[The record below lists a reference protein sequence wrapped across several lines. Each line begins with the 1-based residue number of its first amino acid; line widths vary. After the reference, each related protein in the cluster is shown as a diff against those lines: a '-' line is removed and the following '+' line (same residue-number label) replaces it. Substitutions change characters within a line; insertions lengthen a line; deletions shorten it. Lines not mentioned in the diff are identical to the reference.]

1 MAGYGRSIGV
11 WESTSSQ
18 VPALKSSGNKAGFYR
33 AARNPV
39 AYSATFIFRVFHI
52 PRMVQ
57 EVQRTICRHGLA
69 FYGTLA
75 CVAGFLTARVFATLN
90 HKVVVV
96 QNGIHFH
103 HFWYGLAMV
112 IAAGWIGIAFNNV
125 WLSRNLAIVFGLGA
139 GLIGDEVGLL
149 LTFGD
154 YTSNLTEIFFVAAIA
169 FIILATLLS
178 KGRSHIEKE
187 VINLSWKERGTQ
199 VGVFLAAFSVIF
211 FASGNLQIGVLF
223 IGLGILV
230 FLWGFERK
238 RETTSLR
245 SLASELSEVSPA

>member
-1 MAGYGRSIGV
+1 
-11 WESTSSQ
+11 
-18 VPALKSSGNKAGFYR
+18 
-33 AARNPV
+33 
-39 AYSATFIFRVFHI
+39 
-52 PRMVQ
+52 MVQ
-57 EVQRTICRHGLA
+57 EVQRTIFRHGLA
-69 FYGTLA
+69 FYGTA
-75 CVAGFLTARVFATLN
+75 AFVAGFLTARLFATLN
-90 HKVVVV
+90 PKVVVV

-125 WLSRNLAIVFGLGA
+125 WLSRNLAIIFGLGT

-178 KGRSHIEKE
+178 KGRKQIQKD
-187 VINLSWKERGTQ
+187 VINISWRERGTQ
-199 VGVFLAAFSVIF
+199 VGVFLGAFSAIF
-211 FASGNLQIGVLF
+211 FASGNWQIGFVL

-245 SLASELSEVSPA
+245 SLASDR

>member
-1 MAGYGRSIGV
+1 
-11 WESTSSQ
+11 
-18 VPALKSSGNKAGFYR
+18 
-33 AARNPV
+33 
-39 AYSATFIFRVFHI
+39 
-52 PRMVQ
+52 MVQ
-57 EVQRTICRHGLA
+57 EVQRTIFRHGLA
-69 FYGTLA
+69 FYGTVA
-75 CVAGFLTARVFATLN
+75 FVAGFLGARLFATLN
-90 HKVVVV
+90 PKVVVV

-125 WLSRNLAIVFGLGA
+125 WLSRNLAIIFGLGT

-178 KGRSHIEKE
+178 KGRKQIEKD
-187 VINLSWKERGTQ
+187 VINISWRERGTQ
-199 VGVFLAAFSVIF
+199 VGVFLGAFSAIF
-211 FASGNLQIGVLF
+211 FASGNWQIGFML

-245 SLASELSEVSPA
+245 SLASELSEVSLV